1 MRLATPSTTT
11 AKLIFRVAATWG
23 ILALTPILFFP
34 NRIGNPVPRPLTEPE
49 YFHGFLALSL
59 LFAILF
65 LVIASN
71 PIRYR
76 PMMPIAI
83 LQKLVYPL
91 AIFGLLSTHRAPP
104 TKSFYAGTEFLLAL
118 LFILALLKT
127 PKRSKSDIDT

>member
-11 AKLIFRVAATWG
+11 AKLIFRVAAVWA

-59 LFAILF
+59 LFALLY
-65 LVIASN
+65 LVIATN

-76 PMMPIAI
+76 PVMWIGI
-83 LQKLVYPL
+83 LQKFVYPL

-104 TKSFYAGTEFLLAL
+104 TKSFYAGVEFLFGL
-118 LFILALLKT
+118 LFILALIKT
-127 PKRSKSDIDT
+127 PKEA

>member
-1 MRLATPSTTT
+1 MRLANPSTTT
-11 AKLIFRVAATWG
+11 AKLIFRVAAILD

-49 YFHGFLALSL
+49 YFHGFLAYALI
-59 LFAILF
+59 FALLF

-76 PMMPIAI
+76 PVMWIAI
-83 LQKLVYPL
+83 VQKFVYPI

-104 TKSFYAGTEFLLAL
+104 AKSFYAGTEFLFAL
-118 LFILALLKT
+118 LFILALIKT
-127 PKRSKSDIDT
+127 PKEA